1 MYRGTALLLAATGIV
16 ALIALLPIT
25 SLWVPGAESTR
36 LAFSSVRGAELG
48 LPWTSDA
55 RTPAA
60 GQQVA
65 VGLLFRLLLGT
76 AAAAL
81 AAASLT
87 MLTLSAARAS
97 ARTPELAVRRS
108 VGASRRGILASAL
121 LEAGLVAVMVLVL
134 GGLAGWLAAGVA
146 AHEWPGLLGPGSPA
160 SILLSTLVVCAP
172 LVLAGILPLVLARRT
187 RLTQADPQPL
197 PLLVPAIQLG
207 VSLTVLTAGV
217 LVMRH
222 ANGMLGSAIAQR
234 DGTVYQVAVPA
245 SSPAE
250 RASRLEGLLER
261 LSTRKGPVVS
271 LTSPGTIAG
280 LGTVVGITTDCG
292 LCPMGGLMVPWH
304 QVLATHEM
312 VSADTFRALG
322 VKMIAG
328 RSIGAEDR
336 WDAPRVAV
344 VNRALAARH
353 FQHGEAI
360 GRQLLVGFKR
370 SDWYTVV
377 GIAEDPAPAGFGAA
391 LQPEYTVYLSVLQHP
406 IPQVDVLV
414 RDAVDPDSAHDI
426 ASAIQEELGVASDGI
441 ASEKESALLTAE
453 AGPLRW
459 FGRWFGAEGWI
470 ALLIALTGTFC
481 LMRLWVGSL
490 HAELGLRRA
499 VGARGRNV
507 TGYVLVR
514 AMLVSLTGAAT
525 GMWFGPA
532 LWSMLSDLVPGL
544 PVWDWRLVAQ
554 FTLLLTAATV
564 AGALEPALRVVRAR
578 PAQLL
583 G

>member
-1 MYRGTALLLAATGIV
+1 M
-16 ALIALLPIT
+16 
-25 SLWVPGAESTR
+25 
-36 LAFSSVRGAELG
+36 
-48 LPWTSDA
+48 
-55 RTPAA
+55 
-60 GQQVA
+60 
-65 VGLLFRLLLGT
+65 
-76 AAAAL
+76 
-81 AAASLT
+81 
-87 MLTLSAARAS
+87 
-97 ARTPELAVRRS
+97 
-108 VGASRRGILASAL
+108 
-121 LEAGLVAVMVLVL
+121 
-134 GGLAGWLAAGVA
+134 
-146 AHEWPGLLGPGSPA
+146 
-160 SILLSTLVVCAP
+160 
-172 LVLAGILPLVLARRT
+172 
-187 RLTQADPQPL
+187 
-197 PLLVPAIQLG
+197 VPAIQLG
-207 VSLTVLTAGV
+207 ISLAVLTAGA
-217 LVMRH
+217 LVVRH

-234 DGTVYQVAVPA
+234 HDGTVYQVAVPA
-245 SSPAE
+245 FSPAE
-250 RASRLEGLLER
+250 RASRLESLLDR
-261 LSTRKGPVVS
+261 LSTQKGPVVS
-271 LTSPGTIAG
+271 LSSPGTIAG

-292 LCPMGGLMVPWH
+292 LCPMGSLMVPWH

-336 WDAPRVAV
+336 WDSPRVAV

-360 GRQLLVGFKR
+360 GRQLMVGFKR

-377 GIAEDPAPAGFGAA
+377 GIAEDPAPAGFGAP

-414 RDAVDPDSAHDI
+414 SDPVDPDTAHDI
-426 ASAIQEELGVASDGI
+426 ASAIQDELGVASASI
-441 ASEKESALLTAE
+441 ASETESALLTAE

-459 FGRWFGAEGWI
+459 FGRWFGMEGWI

-481 LMRLWVGSL
+481 LMRLWVRSL

-507 TGYVLVR
+507 IGYVLAR
-514 AMLVSLTGAAT
+514 ATLVSLTGAAT

-564 AGALEPALRVVRAR
+564 AGALEPALRVIRAR